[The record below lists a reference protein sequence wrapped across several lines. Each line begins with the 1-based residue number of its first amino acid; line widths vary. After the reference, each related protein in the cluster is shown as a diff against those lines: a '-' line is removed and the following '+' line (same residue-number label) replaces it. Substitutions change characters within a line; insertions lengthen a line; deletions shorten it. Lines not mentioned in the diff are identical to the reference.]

1 MNIGLLD
8 EIERLS
14 ERMLPDDR
22 EAIPETA
29 LEYAASALSDA
40 TRGYQSFIGPESV
53 ELILDGLVSDK
64 AEARWRHDGA
74 AGLSA
79 FLLITEF
86 VSAYRSSPLIR
97 QAMQIM
103 IEDQVDLDVNARP

>member
-1 MNIGLLD
+1 MNIRLLD

-14 ERMLPDDR
+14 EAMLPDDR
-22 EAIPETA
+22 ESIPETA
-29 LEYAASALSDA
+29 FEYAVCAISDA
-40 TRGYQSFIGPESV
+40 TRGYQSFTDPESV

-74 AGLSA
+74 DGLSA
-79 FLLITEF
+79 FLLITQF
-86 VSAYRSSPLIR
+86 VSAYRSSQLIR
-97 QAMQIM
+97 QVMQTI